1 MQDAY
6 VYIHLLVYKSG
17 RLMEASQISFQ
28 FVHEQRYVSRYIR
41 LDYMTGLK
49 GTLAYLLGC
58 RGYAFDLKERHRKG
72 TFADPQRVH
81 PRCCHRRLLRPHH
94 QSGASWP
101 PSFARWTGPISSII
115 SICREA
121 CVYVRICKDG

>member
-101 PSFARWTGPISSII
+101 HFLCSLDRT
-115 SICREA
+115 
-121 CVYVRICKDG
+121 YKQHHKHL